1 MSLRAL
7 VYQHFDF
14 PSLGHLGE
22 YLDTSDVMYE
32 CRIYSGINSEA
43 TCGPDY
49 ADLLILLGSPASV
62 NDKVD
67 WVSGAR
73 KLVKRH
79 LDLGKPAFGI
89 CFGAQLIASA
99 LGGQVTKLDDP
110 RIGFRNLGQAADDG
124 FGGNWL
130 CFHEEHIS
138 PSPELEPLMINS
150 GTLYAYRHPH
160 ALGLQFHP
168 EMDREVLERIIVEL
182 REDEALVGRLKQ
194 AVAGFDPTSRER
206 SLDLFA
212 RSFAA
217 LLEGRTKP

>member
-1 MSLRAL
+1 MPLRAI
-7 VYQHFDF
+7 VYQHFAF

-22 YLDTSDVMYE
+22 YLDASDMTYE
-32 CRIYSGINSEA
+32 CRIYSGIDSEA
-43 TCGPDY
+43 NCEPDH

-73 KLVKRH
+73 KLVERH
-79 LDLGKPAFGI
+79 LARNKPAYGI

-99 LGGQVTKLDDP
+99 LGGQVTKLDSP
-110 RIGFRNLGQAADDG
+110 RIGFRDLGQAADDS

-130 CFHEEHIS
+130 CFHEEHIK
-138 PSPELEPLMINS
+138 PGPDLEPLMIDS
-150 GTLYAYRHPH
+150 GTLYAYRHPN

-168 EMDREVLERIIVEL
+168 EMNRQVIEGIITEL
-182 REDEALVGRLKQ
+182 GDDEILVGRLER
-194 AVAGFDPTSRER
+194 ALADYDPTSRER

-217 LLEGRTKP
+217 LLEGRSKP

>member
-1 MSLRAL
+1 MSLRAI
-7 VYQHFDF
+7 VYQHFAF

-22 YLDTSDVMYE
+22 YLDASDINYE
-32 CRIYSGINSEA
+32 CRVYSGIDCEA
-43 TCGPDY
+43 TCESDD

-62 NDKVD
+62 NDKFD
-67 WVSGAR
+67 WVAGAHR
-73 KLVKRH
+73 LVARH
-79 LDLGKPAFGI
+79 LERGKLAFGI

-99 LGGQVTKLDDP
+99 LGGQVTKLDEP
-110 RIGFRNLGQAADDG
+110 RIGFRTLGQTADDG

-130 CFHEEHIS
+130 CFHEEHIAHA
-138 PSPELEPLMINS
+138 PDVEPLITDT

-168 EMDREVLERIIVEL
+168 EMDRTVIERIIAEL
-182 REDEALVGRLKQ
+182 GDDAVLVGRLER
-194 AVAGFDPTSRER
+194 ALAEFDPSSRER

-217 LLEGRTKP
+217 LLDGKSKP